1 MKDYTIGIIGL
12 GYVGFPLA
20 CLFAKKYRTIGY
32 DRNPL
37 RIEEIYRGE
46 DHTRELSGDRI
57 RQCLATNLVC
67 TSDENALAVCNVYVV
82 GVPTPVDAYLQ
93 PDLTPLKEATRLIGK
108 YLCQGDIVI
117 YESTVYP
124 GVTEEV
130 CVPLLEEVSGLVF
143 NEDFV
148 VGYSPERINPGDRK
162 HTVENICKI
171 TSGSTPQAAAEIDA
185 LYRSVLKNGTYPAS
199 SIKVAETAKVLE
211 NAQRDVNIAFMNEA
225 ARILN
230 ALQIDTNEVIDAAAT
245 KWNFLPFRPGLV
257 GGHCI
262 GVDPYYLIQKAQ
274 LHGVSPRLMTEAR
287 KINDSMGSYVAHQLI
302 NRLCL
307 TDYRISDSRILLL
320 GFAFKE
326 DCPDIRNTKVID
338 VYHTLRRFTPNVT
351 VLDPWVDPQEA
362 MQEYGIEVLNDTADL
377 SGQTFE
383 AIMLTVAHR
392 QFLQFDFGAWLAT
405 GGIVYDVK
413 GKADTSQVTLRL

>member
-143 NEDFV
+143 NEGFV
-148 VGYSPERINPGDRK
+148 VGYSPERINPGDKVHRL
-162 HTVENICKI
+162 ENIHKI
-171 TSGSTPQAAAEIDA
+171 VSGMDAESLEEIKI
-185 LYRSVLKNGTYPAS
+185 LNGTSELYT
-199 SIKVAETAKVLE
+199 KEENNAETE
-211 NAQRDVNIAFMNEA
+211 
-225 ARILN
+225 
-230 ALQIDTNEVIDAAAT
+230 
-245 KWNFLPFRPGLV
+245 
-257 GGHCI
+257 
-262 GVDPYYLIQKAQ
+262 
-274 LHGVSPRLMTEAR
+274 
-287 KINDSMGSYVAHQLI
+287 
-302 NRLCL
+302 
-307 TDYRISDSRILLL
+307 
-320 GFAFKE
+320 
-326 DCPDIRNTKVID
+326 
-338 VYHTLRRFTPNVT
+338 
-351 VLDPWVDPQEA
+351 
-362 MQEYGIEVLNDTADL
+362 
-377 SGQTFE
+377 
-383 AIMLTVAHR
+383 
-392 QFLQFDFGAWLAT
+392 
-405 GGIVYDVK
+405 
-413 GKADTSQVTLRL
+413 